1 MRKEAFI
8 CCLGILFACEE
19 PSDLLR
25 LESASPVL
33 VVEAILTNEN
43 KNHLIELSHPHRLQN
58 SDPLPATGATVAVIV
73 DNVTYQS
80 LEWPAGSGK
89 YYTEAFT
96 AVFGKLYTLY
106 ISYQGKQ
113 YYAVDGSVPVE
124 PLPPLQYEKTSEP
137 FFYRLT
143 GGNGGSEPSFITY
156 DFDWNNTTFCTT
168 DCAGRLV
175 RYDLKTI
182 EAQEIFKPDQAD
194 FVFPVDASLVRRKYS
209 ISPRFKTY
217 LRGMLSETEWR
228 GGYFDVDKANAAT
241 NLSEG
246 ATGFFAVTTVVTDT
260 TKIVAIP

>member
-1 MRKEAFI
+1 MLY
-8 CCLGILFACEE
+8 CLSLLFACEE

-25 LESASPVL
+25 LQSANPIL

-43 KNHLIELSHPHRLQN
+43 KNHLIQLSHPHQLQN
-58 SDPLPATGATVAVIV
+58 GDPVPATAAEVAVIV
-73 DNVTYQS
+73 DNEVYNS
-80 LEWPAGSGK
+80 LEWPMGSGK

-96 AVFGKLYTLY
+96 AVFGKSYTLY

-113 YYAVDGSVPVE
+113 YFAVDRSVPVE
-124 PLPPLQYEKTSEP
+124 PLPPLQYEKTGEP

-143 GGNGGSEPSFITY
+143 GSNGGSEPSFITY

-168 DCAGRLV
+168 NCAGKLV

-182 EAQEIFKPDQAD
+182 DAQEIFKPDQAD
-194 FVFPVDASLVRRKYS
+194 FVFPVDARLVRRKYS
-209 ISPRFKTY
+209 VSPRFKTY
-217 LRGMLSETEWR
+217 LRGLLSETAWR

-246 ATGFFAVTTVVTDT
+246 ATGFFAVATVVQDSTR
-260 TKIVAIP
+260 IVAIP